1 MLYKTVDLWDGDD
14 NEPIIYHGY
23 TLTSKIL
30 LRDVLEVI
38 YDHAFDASKYPVILS
53 LENHLSI
60 EQQKTAAVYFQGF
73 LGDMLLTEPL
83 AEEEENWPSPEQLA
97 YKIILKGKKLSP
109 DGSTIDGPSRKT
121 SVAETPGGYDFG
133 TFYEGGEIYTGE
145 GNVFKLKSPPK
156 KFIKNLKDY
165 SDRAMGGIDEDAD
178 EDAPLDGDAINLFDN
193 EDDVV
198 DDHCVQVGEKREA
211 SQSGNDPSQSGSGS
225 SEEEFKTAPSSVL
238 PSPETP
244 PDSHPLLGSGPL
256 SETPKDDETLKESDS
271 LPTGGANE
279 SDSQPSDG
287 AEEIKSSDTKD
298 EPPEPSTSP
307 MLSVTPPSAKTTPS
321 KAPKLA
327 RELSDI
333 TIYCQARHFKSF
345 DESKSWTFHEM
356 ASFEERKAADLVS
369 SDSGSFINYNLK
381 NLSRIYP
388 KGTRTNS
395 SNYKPNIYWSV
406 GCHMVALN
414 YQTLDKSQRTNL
426 ALFDLNGR
434 CGYVLKPEYLRKP
447 SPNGL
452 ASPNISEET
461 PKFHTLKV
469 TVISGQT
476 LTQKPKIK
484 EETPSEPMS
493 PNEPASA
500 CLSIPTPAVASC
512 NIPDPYVT
520 LKLFGVPNEN
530 QKFKTK
536 YVKNNGK
543 YELTN

>member
-1 MLYKTVDLWDGDD
+1 MITVYKLERKEERR
-14 NEPIIYHGY
+14 NQEAIP
-23 TLTSKIL
+23 
-30 LRDVLEVI
+30 RNLEVI
-38 YDHAFDASKYPVILS
+38 PPRK
-53 LENHLSI
+53 E
-60 EQQKTAAVYFQGF
+60 
-73 LGDMLLTEPL
+73 
-83 AEEEENWPSPEQLA
+83 
-97 YKIILKGKKLSP
+97 
-109 DGSTIDGPSRKT
+109 STRQ
-121 SVAETPGGYDFG
+121 
-133 TFYEGGEIYTGE
+133 
-145 GNVFKLKSPPK
+145 
-156 KFIKNLKDY
+156 
-165 SDRAMGGIDEDAD
+165 R
-178 EDAPLDGDAINLFDN
+178 
-193 EDDVV
+193 
-198 DDHCVQVGEKREA
+198 H
-211 SQSGNDPSQSGSGS
+211 PSQSGSDP
-225 SEEEFKTAPSSVL
+225 FYKTAPSSVL

-244 PDSHPLLGSGPL
+244 PDSHPFSGGDPL

-271 LPTGGANE
+271 RPTGGANE
-279 SDSQPSDG
+279 SGSLPTGG
-287 AEEIKSSDTKD
+287 AEEVKSADAKD
-298 EPPEPSTSP
+298 EPLEPSISP
-307 MLSVTPPSAKTTPS
+307 MLPVTPHSAKVTPS

-345 DESKSWTFHEM
+345 DESKSWKFYEM
-356 ASFEERKAADLVS
+356 ASFEERKAADLAS
-369 SDSGSFINYNLK
+369 SDSGSFVNYNLR

-447 SPNGL
+447 SPNEL
-452 ASPNISEET
+452 ASPNLSEET
-461 PKFHTLKV
+461 PKVETPKVETPKVETLKI

-500 CLSIPTPAVASC
+500 RQSVPTLAVASS

-543 YELTN
+543 YELTNQLINQLIN